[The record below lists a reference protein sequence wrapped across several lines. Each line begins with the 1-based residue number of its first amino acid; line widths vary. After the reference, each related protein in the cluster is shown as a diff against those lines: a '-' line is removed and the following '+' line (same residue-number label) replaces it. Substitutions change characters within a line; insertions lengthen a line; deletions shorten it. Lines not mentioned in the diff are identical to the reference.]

1 MYYFLRTGRRAGA
14 ECTSRGVFV
23 VEIEKACSIP
33 IRVSFLEC
41 WMRSMEGTAS
51 YRPRI
56 ASVRMCMASYRPCS
70 EEPECVWRVFAR
82 VAMCATCFAPV
93 LREPTARVMSARRV
107 IARVVSVRC
116 VIVRVVRV
124 RRDIARV
131 VSVWRVFPP
140 GSIILRTSRIGR
152 GDA

>member
-1 MYYFLRTGRRAGA
+1 M
-14 ECTSRGVFV
+14 
-23 VEIEKACSIP
+23 
-33 IRVSFLEC
+33 
-41 WMRSMEGTAS
+41 
-51 YRPRI
+51 
-56 ASVRMCMASYRPCS
+56 SV
-70 EEPECVWRVFAR
+70 
-82 VAMCATCFAPV
+82 
-93 LREPTARVMSARRV
+93 RRV
-107 IARVVSVRC
+107 IARVLSVRR